1 LPHPDAWLFLPPEVE
16 ALVPSLMARLSVTGG
31 RSPDDVE
38 RDLRDRIETL
48 ILEGDAE
55 QWRVFL
61 REASDMV
68 AEYAGEDAA
77 ARTQLASI
85 LDDQFLL
92 ARAVVDL
99 DRTDVEARRQLA
111 RAGATPPRSS
121 RVQAERLA
129 LGDDLSP

>member
-16 ALVPSLMARLSVTGG
+16 ALVPPLLARLAATAGS
-31 RSPDDVE
+31 SPDEVE
-38 RDLRDRIETL
+38 RDLRYRIETL

-55 QWRVFL
+55 QWRTFL
-61 REASDMV
+61 REAAKMV
-68 AEYAGEDAA
+68 AEYAGDDAE
-77 ARTQLASI
+77 ARTALASI

-99 DRTDVEARRQLA
+99 EPTDLDARRKLA

-121 RVQAERLA
+121 RV
-129 LGDDLSP
+129 

>member
-16 ALVPSLMARLSVTGG
+16 ALVPTLLARLAASGG
-31 RSPDDVE
+31 GSPDEVE
-38 RDLRDRIETL
+38 RELRYRIETL

-55 QWRVFL
+55 RWRAFL
-61 REASDMV
+61 REATEMV
-68 AEYAGEDAA
+68 AEYAGDDAD
-77 ARTQLASI
+77 ARRVLASI

-99 DRTDVEARRQLA
+99 ERADLEARQDLA

-121 RVQAERLA
+121 RV
-129 LGDDLSP
+129 

>member
-16 ALVPSLMARLSVTGG
+16 ALVPSLLARLASAGG
-31 RSPDDVE
+31 GSPDDVE
-38 RDLRDRIETL
+38 HDLRHRIETL

-55 QWRVFL
+55 EWRGFL
-61 REASDMV
+61 REATRMV
-68 AEYAGEDAA
+68 AEYAGDDVE
-77 ARTQLASI
+77 ARTVLASI

-99 DRTDVEARRQLA
+99 ELADLDAREQLA

-121 RVQAERLA
+121 RV
-129 LGDDLSP
+129 

>member
-16 ALVPSLMARLSVTGG
+16 ALVPPLLARLSATGG
-31 RSPDDVE
+31 GSPDEVE
-38 RDLRDRIETL
+38 GDLRHRIETL

-55 QWRVFL
+55 QWRGFL
-61 REASDMV
+61 REATAMV
-68 AEYAGEDAA
+68 AQYAGSDTE
-77 ARTQLASI
+77 ARTVLASI

-99 DRTDVEARRQLA
+99 EDTDLDAREQLA

-121 RVQAERLA
+121 RPH
-129 LGDDLSP
+129 GG